1 MAVETVGDV
10 LNEIKMK
17 GNTPNRFSKKAFNR
31 LVKAMVN
38 DPTFTEAVA
47 ESSGEELIKVTD
59 VAVSEGFRKF
69 LKKVL
74 EKAGM
79 DKKDSEVV
87 LGKDFTIDNVDGLY
101 EFFAAA
107 LYEYMNAG
115 NKFDLLQK
123 ENFKGSLYLADVEA
137 GSKVSEVKNPSTGEK
152 IGTFEFSHKAY
163 QTLKVTSP
171 CPKYL
176 KSKKAV

>member
-1 MAVETVGDV
+1 MAVETVGEV
-10 LNEIKMK
+10 LAEIKQK
-17 GNTPNRFSKKAFNR
+17 GSTPNRFSKKAFNR

-79 DKKDSEVV
+79 DKKD
-87 LGKDFTIDNVDGLY
+87 LTR
-101 EFFAAA
+101 
-107 LYEYMNAG
+107 
-115 NKFDLLQK
+115 
-123 ENFKGSLYLADVEA
+123 
-137 GSKVSEVKNPSTGEK
+137 
-152 IGTFEFSHKAY
+152 
-163 QTLKVTSP
+163 
-171 CPKYL
+171 
-176 KSKKAV
+176 